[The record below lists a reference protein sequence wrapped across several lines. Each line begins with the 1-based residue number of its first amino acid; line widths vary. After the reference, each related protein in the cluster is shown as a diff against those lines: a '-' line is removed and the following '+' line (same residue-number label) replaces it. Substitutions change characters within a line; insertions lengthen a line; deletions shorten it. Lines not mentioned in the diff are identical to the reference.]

1 MFDSHLS
8 ELYNKRLTAVESL
21 FLSHS
26 PLLTTPF
33 TDILPEISNLP
44 IVIRLI
50 GTNLDRLEKLHESWS
65 RKRYGEAR
73 KEFDALL
80 KENSMLEYWGRL
92 QKKEDGDEGG
102 KGIADE
108 DEDEDDGALDLKTMA
123 KQVDIK
129 AMHAVLKVSVSY
141 LVISFFRKRN

>member
-8 ELYNKRLTAVESL
+8 ELYNKRLVAVESL
-21 FLSHS
+21 FLTQS

-44 IVIRLI
+44 IVTRLI

-92 QKKEDGDEGG
+92 QKKEDGDDTG

-129 AMHAVLKVSVSY
+129 AVHAVLRVGGYHCLFV
-141 LVISFFRKRN
+141 VVGNRN